1 MTIRQLGVPWAVPGD
16 RQYSLP
22 TSLMVTLA
30 LGEAP
35 DDVPAVSDVVRA
47 FQPAARRIDGGAID
61 RIVGERAGAFRAARL
76 FSAAGG
82 PRRPGC
88 GHLGYDAVEQATG
101 VARTL
106 ILRVPSGTPV
116 GVLCETLAQLPT
128 VQSASPNYVS
138 ATPFDTSPP
147 VGTSPAAGTPDG
159 DDGWAARRMVR
170 LAEAHALEP
179 GDDGVM
185 VGLVDSGISRGHRE
199 FPRAFRAGFDT
210 VRMESADVAAGVDLL
225 GDHRRGDGDP
235 EDHFVGHGM
244 GCAGIIAAEGRG
256 MPRGLGGACRIIP
269 MRALAAAR
277 LPGRTGA
284 IGLGA
289 LSDLDLA
296 VKLAVDLGAKV
307 ITMSFGTDDD
317 AIAPNSPKPHTDVVR
332 YALERGC
339 VLVAASGN
347 NGRETRYWP
356 AAHPG
361 VIAVGA
367 VTNSGVP
374 AAFSTRGE
382 HVALCAPGEQVLTT
396 AIDDGYQYATGTS
409 FAAPF
414 AAGAA
419 ALLVARSHRR
429 ARPIDAETVRRILR
443 RTAQPFS
450 AGGWTGCGTGVLD
463 AAAALAGLDDELR
476 DALGDQAEPDA
487 PDG

>member
-1 MTIRQLGVPWAVPGD
+1 MTIRQLATPWAAPGD

-22 TSLMVTLA
+22 TSLVVKLA

-35 DDVPAVSDVVRA
+35 EHVPAVRDVVRGA
-47 FQPAARRIDGGAID
+47 QTATGSIDGGVID
-61 RIVGERAGAFRAARL
+61 RIIGEKAGVFRAARL
-76 FSAAGG
+76 FDAARGSD
-82 PRRPGC
+82 RPGC
-88 GHLGYDAVEQATG
+88 GHIGYDSVEQATG

-116 GVLCETLAQLPT
+116 GPLCETLAQIPA
-128 VQSASPNYVS
+128 VESASPNYVS
-138 ATPFDTSPP
+138 VTPFDAVTP
-147 VGTSPAAGTPDG
+147 VGAAKG

-170 LAEAHALEP
+170 MAQAHTIEP
-179 GDDGVM
+179 GDDGVV
-185 VGLVDSGISRGHRE
+185 VGLVDSGISKNHVE
-199 FPRAFRAGFDT
+199 FTRTFRAGFDT
-210 VRMESADVAAGVDLL
+210 VRLESADVAPGIELL
-225 GDHRRGDGDP
+225 GDHRRDDGNP

-244 GCAGIIAAEGRG
+244 GCAGIIAAEGRA

-277 LPGRTGA
+277 LPGKGAA

-289 LSDLDLA
+289 SSDLDRAVNLA
-296 VKLAVDLGAKV
+296 VNLGAK
-307 ITMSFGTDDD
+307 IINMSFGTDD
-317 AIAPNSPKPHTDVVR
+317 AALAPHTPKPHADVVQ
-332 YALERGC
+332 YALARGC
-339 VLVAASGN
+339 ILVAASGN
-347 NGRETRYWP
+347 NGRETRFWP
-356 AAHPG
+356 AAYPG

-367 VTNSGVP
+367 ATNDGLP

-414 AAGAA
+414 VAGAA

-429 ARPIDAETVRRILR
+429 ARPIDAETVRRILM

-450 AGGWTGCGTGVLD
+450 AGDQVGCGAGVLD
-463 AAAALAGLDDELR
+463 AAAALAALDGEL
-476 DALGDQAEPDA
+476 DSALGHQADGDA
-487 PDG
+487 DDG

>member
-1 MTIRQLGVPWAVPGD
+1 MTIRRLGLPWAVPGD

-22 TSLMVTLA
+22 TSLMLKLA

-35 DDVPAVSDVVRA
+35 DRIPAVHDVVRGT
-47 FQPAARRIDGGAID
+47 QRAAGSIDGGAVD
-61 RIVGERAGAFRAARL
+61 RIIGERAEQFRAARL

-106 ILRVPSGTPV
+106 ILRVPVGTPV
-116 GVLCETLAQLPT
+116 GPLCETLAQLPA
-128 VQSASPNYVS
+128 VESASPDYVS
-138 ATPFDTSPP
+138 VTPFGAVAIGARS
-147 VGTSPAAGTPDG
+147 G

-170 LAEAHALEP
+170 LAEAHAVEP
-179 GDDGVM
+179 GDDGVV
-185 VGLVDSGISRGHRE
+185 VGLVDSGISSHHAE
-199 FPRAFRAGFDT
+199 FPRTFRAGFDT
-210 VRMESADVAAGVDLL
+210 VRLESADVAAGIELL
-225 GDHRRGDGDP
+225 GDHRREDGDP
-235 EDHFVGHGM
+235 EDRFVGHGM
-244 GCAGIIAAEGRG
+244 GCAGIIAAEGRA

-269 MRALAAAR
+269 MRALAGAR

-284 IGLGA
+284 IGLGS

-296 VKLAVDLGAKV
+296 MKLAVDLGAKI
-307 ITMSFGTDDD
+307 ITMSFGTDDG
-317 AIAPNSPKPHTDVVR
+317 ALAPHSPKPHADVVR

-339 VLVAASGN
+339 ILVAASGN
-347 NGRETRYWP
+347 NGHETRYWP

-367 VTNSGVP
+367 VMGNGLP
-374 AAFSTRGE
+374 AAFSTRGD

-414 AAGAA
+414 ASGAA

-429 ARPIDAETVRRILR
+429 GRPIDAETVRRILM

-450 AGGWTGCGTGVLD
+450 VGAQAGCGTGVLD
-463 AAAALAGLDDELR
+463 AAAALAALDEEL
-476 DALGDQAEPDA
+476 DSALGDQADGDA
-487 PDG
+487 DDS

>member
-1 MTIRQLGVPWAVPGD
+1 MTIRQLATPWAAPGD

-22 TSLMVTLA
+22 TSLMVKLA

-35 DDVPAVSDVVRA
+35 EHVPAMRDVVRGV
-47 FQPAARRIDGGAID
+47 QTAASSIDGGAID
-61 RIVGERAGAFRAARL
+61 RIIGEKAGMFRAARL
-76 FSAAGG
+76 FSAACG
-82 PRRPGC
+82 PHRPGY
-88 GHLGYDAVEQATG
+88 GHIGYDSVEQATG

-116 GVLCETLAQLPT
+116 GPLCETLAQLPA
-128 VQSASPNYVS
+128 VESAGPNYVS
-138 ATPFDTSPP
+138 VTPFDAVTTVDVPLR
-147 VGTSPAAGTPDG
+147 

-170 LAEAHALEP
+170 MAEAHAVEP
-179 GDDGVM
+179 GDDGVV
-185 VGLVDSGISRGHRE
+185 VGLIDSGISRPHVE
-199 FPRAFRAGFDT
+199 FPRTFRAGFDT
-210 VRMESADVAAGVDLL
+210 VRLESADVATGIELL
-225 GDHRRGDGDP
+225 GDHRHEDDNP

-244 GCAGIIAAEGRG
+244 GCAGIIAAQGRA

-277 LPGRTGA
+277 LPGRSAA
-284 IGLGA
+284 IGLGS

-296 VKLAVDLGAKV
+296 MKLAVDLGAKV
-307 ITMSFGTDDD
+307 INMSFGTDD
-317 AIAPNSPKPHTDVVR
+317 AALAPNSPKPHADVIR
-332 YALERGC
+332 YALDRGC
-339 VLVAASGN
+339 ILIAASGN

-356 AAHPG
+356 AAYPG

-367 VTNSGVP
+367 VTANGLP

-382 HVALCAPGEQVLTT
+382 HVALCAPGEQVLTA
-396 AIDDGYQYATGTS
+396 AIDHGYQYATGTS

-429 ARPIDAETVRRILR
+429 ARPIDAETVRRILM

-450 AGGWTGCGTGVLD
+450 AGEHGGSGTGILD
-463 AAAALAGLDDELR
+463 AAAALAALDEELDSASR
-476 DALGDQAEPDA
+476 SQAEA
-487 PDG
+487 DGGADDD

>member
-1 MTIRQLGVPWAVPGD
+1 MTIRRLGAPWAAPGD

-22 TSLMVTLA
+22 TSLMVKLA

-35 DDVPAVSDVVRA
+35 EHVPAVRDVVRGA
-47 FQPAARRIDGGAID
+47 RTAASSIDGGAVD
-61 RIVGERAGAFRAARL
+61 RVIGERAGTFRAARL

-82 PRRPGC
+82 AHRPGR
-88 GHLGYDAVEQATG
+88 GHVGYDAVEQATG

-116 GVLCETLAQLPT
+116 GQLCETLAQIPI
-128 VQSASPNYVS
+128 VESAGPDYVS
-138 ATPFDTSPP
+138 VTPFHAA
-147 VGTSPAAGTPDG
+147 AAGAPDG

-170 LAEAHALEP
+170 MAEAHAVEP
-179 GDDGVM
+179 GDDGVV
-185 VGLVDSGISRGHRE
+185 VGLVDSGISSRHAE
-199 FPRAFRAGFDT
+199 FPRTFRAGFDT
-210 VRMESADVAAGVDLL
+210 VRLETADVAAGVELL
-225 GDHRRGDGDP
+225 GDHRRDDGDP
-235 EDHFVGHGM
+235 EDRFVGHGM
-244 GCAGIIAAEGRG
+244 GCAGIIAAEGHA

-277 LPGRTGA
+277 LPGKTAA
-284 IGLGA
+284 IGLGS

-296 VKLAVDLGAKV
+296 VKLVVDLGAKV
-307 ITMSFGTDDD
+307 ITMSFGTDDT
-317 AIAPNSPKPHTDVVR
+317 ALAPSSPKPHADVVR

-367 VTNSGVP
+367 VAGNGLP

-396 AIDDGYQYATGTS
+396 ALGNGYQYATGTS

-419 ALLVARSHRR
+419 ALLVAHSHRR
-429 ARPIDAETVRRILR
+429 ARPIDAETVRRILM
-443 RTAQPFS
+443 RTAQPFA
-450 AGGWTGCGTGVLD
+450 AGDQAGCGAGVLD
-463 AAAALAGLDDELR
+463 AAAALAALDEEL
-476 DALGDQAEPDA
+476 DSALGNQEAGDA
-487 PDG
+487 DDG